1 MWRNSKEGSKRCDRE
16 SKMKAVRYVGN
27 ATSLPKAYLG
37 SLAAG
42 SGYTVINSLPGA
54 ANVTLRLTIDGQP
67 LEVSHDP
74 LTRDFLDLATL
85 VYIVDEI
92 ERRGDD
98 WTREFE
104 VLFPVTN
111 PGLWAANEVGLSQML
126 TTLTGDKYRFS
137 WCATPA
143 LSGFGA
149 HRQRLPVGYDGVC
162 LFSGG
167 MDSFLGAHRLLSQ
180 GKKLLLCGHQA
191 DGTAAS
197 AQTELAEM
205 LRAMFPKQLKLIQCR
220 AARAFTTDHRY
231 DLPEKCEE
239 THRPRS
245 LLFLALATALANAAK
260 IKTVYIPENG
270 LIALNP
276 PLGKN
281 RLGTLSTR
289 TAHPKYLTE
298 LADFLKA
305 MGVFTGNIKN
315 PFLFQSKTDML
326 RGLDPKL
333 ARAMLR
339 SVSCA
344 RPSRFKNLG
353 VRHCGYCV
361 PCIYRRIAMNEAGLD
376 DPKDYGFKLFE
387 RLISVDAAKQMDFKA
402 LVSFARRVTTVS
414 PFNRELIV
422 LSHGFF
428 PVAAAERFG
437 DTKITSHSPWGDM
450 FLRWADDF
458 LKKLGTMGSAE
469 TRRLLGV

>member
-1 MWRNSKEGSKRCDRE
+1 
-16 SKMKAVRYVGN
+16 MKAVRYVGN
-27 ATSLPKAYLG
+27 AASLPKAYLG
-37 SLAAG
+37 SLAAD
-42 SGYTVINSLPGA
+42 SGYTVINSLPGG

-67 LEVSHDP
+67 LEVTHDP

-104 VLFPVTN
+104 VLFPVKN
-111 PGLWAANEVGLSQML
+111 SGLWAANEAGLSQML

-137 WCATPA
+137 WCETPA

-197 AQTELAEM
+197 AQKELAAI
-205 LRAMFPKQLKLIQCR
+205 LRTTFPSQFKLIQCR
-220 AARAFTTDHRY
+220 VARSFATTPRFS
-231 DLPEKCEE
+231 LPDKCEE
-239 THRPRS
+239 SHRPRS
-245 LLFLALATALANAAK
+245 LLFLGLAIALAKAAK
-260 IKTVYIPENG
+260 IDTVYIPENG

-289 TAHPKYLTE
+289 TAHPKYLME
-298 LADFLKA
+298 LANYMKA
-305 MGVFTGNIKN
+305 IGVFTGNIKN
-315 PFLFQSKTDML
+315 PFLFESKTDML
-326 RGLDPKL
+326 RGLDQKL
-333 ARAMLR
+333 AQAMLR

-344 RPSRFKNLG
+344 RPSRFKHLG

-376 DPKDYGFKLFE
+376 SPDDYGFKLFE
-387 RLISVDAAKQMDFKA
+387 RLDSVDSKKQMDFKA
-402 LVSFARRVTTVS
+402 LVSFARRVTTAS
-414 PFNRELIV
+414 PLNRELIV

-437 DTKITSHSPWGDM
+437 DQKITSHSPWGEM

-458 LKKLGTMGSAE
+458 LKKLGVMASAE